1 MPNLGWVIGEIKNHV
16 YGKRQRNLYHVT
28 KFYVFL
34 SFTVHYF
41 CTKISRFSR
50 VLSIRFVLG
59 CFYLLIFYFEKFS
72 TSIWRL
78 PFAVKVTLHSLSSIS
93 SILPFPFLSVPSIPP
108 PSILISSISRSD
120 FSPGTLD
127 FPFPQ
132 TQPFQYQIWSGK
144 QEHFQR
150 SGGELPCALRAKKL
164 HLQCHFKETAQ
175 KNKRGLT
182 CLSCLL
188 TQLHNQKK
196 FIKTLR
202 EE

>member
-16 YGKRQRNLYHVT
+16 YGKRQRNLYHVS

-34 SFTVHYF
+34 SFTFHYF
-41 CTKISRFSR
+41 CTKVSRFWR

-59 CFYLLIFYFEKFS
+59 CFYLLSFYFEKFS

-78 PFAVKVTLHSLSSIS
+78 PFAVKVTLNLSIIS
-93 SILPFPFLSVPSIPP
+93 SIL
-108 PSILISSISRSD
+108 RRD
-120 FSPGTLD
+120 FSSGTLD
-127 FPFPQ
+127 FLSPQ
-132 TQPFQYQIWSGK
+132 TQPLQYQIWSGK
-144 QEHFQR
+144 HEHFQR